1 MMKTTKLKVHKQ
13 HSMNALISFVK
24 QAKSFGSHVTLYHD
38 GHSVNGKSLTS
49 VIAFNLMVNEADPIL
64 LIAEGPDAE
73 EATAK
78 LSELLKSEPESAAD
92 QPLSFM

>member
-1 MMKTTKLKVHKQ
+1 MMKTTKLTVHKQ

-24 QAKSFGSHVTLYHD
+24 QAKSFDSHITLYHD
-38 GHSVNGKSLTS
+38 GHSINGKSLTS
-49 VIAFNLMVNEADPIL
+49 VIAFNLMVSEADTIL

-73 EATAK
+73 NATET
-78 LSELLKSEPESAAD
+78 LSELLESEQSATD